1 MRILHTADWHLGRL
15 FHGTHLTNDQS
26 HLLDQF
32 IDLLADQKP
41 DVIVLSGDVY
51 DRAYPPVEAVELL
64 DETLARIAIDHNI
77 PMLIIAGNHDN
88 PSRLEFGSRLMTD
101 RGIYLFGRLTS
112 CDTPIV
118 LQDADGP
125 VTFYL
130 APYCEPAEVR
140 AHLQDDAA
148 VCFDSAMRSL
158 VGRHQVNGR
167 SVLLSHSFVHGGS
180 VSDSERPLSIGG
192 ADTVSADHFLP
203 FSYVALGHLHQP
215 QSFNGGRVR
224 YSGSLMKYSFNEAAQ
239 RKSVSIVEID
249 AAGEIQT
256 EEFQLTPRRDMRV
269 IRGTLEELL
278 QRPDDYGPRD
288 DYLMATLLDEG
299 AVYDAMGR
307 LRDVY
312 PNLMHLER
320 AAQLEG
326 DGEIRRASD
335 IVGKSDLDLF
345 NDFMQAMTSSEMTP
359 EQTEVF
365 VEVAEEIRREERE
378 GTS

>member
-1 MRILHTADWHLGRL
+1 VRILHTADWHLGRL
-15 FHGTHLTNDQS
+15 FHGIHLTDDQA

-32 IDLLADQKP
+32 INLLADQKP

-64 DETLARIAIDHNI
+64 DETLARIAIDLGI
-77 PMLIIAGNHDN
+77 PTLIIAGNHDN
-88 PSRLEFGSRLMTD
+88 ASRLEFGSRLMTE
-101 RGIYLFGRLTS
+101 RGIYLFGRLAS

-118 LQDADGP
+118 LEDDHGP

-130 APYCEPAEVR
+130 APYCEPADVR
-140 AHLQDDAA
+140 YHLQDDAV

-158 VGRHQVNGR
+158 VNRQPINGR

-192 ADTVSADHFLP
+192 ADTVSVEHFLP

-215 QSFNGGRVR
+215 QVFNGGRVR
-224 YSGSLMKYSFNEAAQ
+224 YAGSLMKYSFNEASQ

-249 AAGEIQT
+249 AGGEVQID
-256 EEFQLTPRRDMRV
+256 EISLTPKRDARI
-269 IRGTLEELL
+269 IRGTLNELL
-278 QRPDDYGPRD
+278 QNPERFGPRD
-288 DYLMATLLDEG
+288 DYLMAELLDEG

-320 AAQLEG
+320 AALKDVTDASG
-326 DGEIRRASD
+326 RASD
-335 IVGKSDLDLF
+335 IAGKDDLELF
-345 NDFMQAMTSSEMTP
+345 NDFMQAMTSREMTP
-359 EQTEVF
+359 EQQAVF
-365 VEVAEEIRREERE
+365 TRIVDDVRRTERE
-378 GTS
+378 RGS